1 MRRKTKLLALL
12 ATCGIGTIGYNVAKN
27 SIFNQEEE
35 IFQVEPLLDLVE
47 PKVDETTYLI
57 DTSLDDKEH
66 TFKVE
71 EMRPIIKA
79 FVEINQA
86 SSPWEVEKLLS
97 ECGEITTSDIY
108 TIEPSEY
115 EMYDMSVI
123 NSNNEQVIITYK
135 EGRVISKMYK
145 KNASDKS
152 NKNLS
157 FVNYKSN
164 LYKTEYSSGIYTD
177 AVDKNIAED
186 LDIWNLEEQLF
197 NIFN

>member
-12 ATCGIGTIGYNVAKN
+12 ATCGIGTVGYNVAKN

-35 IFQVEPLLDLVE
+35 VFQVEPLLDLVE

-86 SSPWEVEKLLS
+86 SSPLEVEKLLS
-97 ECGEITTSDIY
+97 ECGAITTSDIY

-123 NSNNEQVIITYK
+123 NSNNEQVVITYK
-135 EGRVISKMYK
+135 DGRVISKTYK

-152 NKNLS
+152 NKNLA

-164 LYKTEYSSGIYTD
+164 LFKTEYSSGIYTD
-177 AVDKNIAED
+177 IVDKNIAED

-197 NIFN
+197 TTFN